1 MKEEKTSR
9 SRFPWW
15 WKTTIIIS
23 ILGLAIFCLIRFGY
37 WEKLIGPK
45 AVKIEQAF
53 KEGEEL
59 SYKISKTMT
68 TMMEGFKTDTSHITT
83 LSLKIPRVSK
93 EGIMNLVIRKESG
106 TAKMGNQSLPDPNIG
121 KEVRIRLR
129 PNGQLESMEG
139 DIIQV
144 EWPELILQNTP
155 GRKLKIGDS
164 WTSPSSRPVPKEM
177 VGIKGVELKYS
188 VVGFEKVK
196 GYDCVKV
203 KIESLMEMEDY
214 KMKKPTTMPEGV
226 NLPEGFTIPEEITMS
241 LYLKTEGVAFLA
253 YRKGYII
260 VKSTTKSKMITK
272 LESTRITM
280 DTKSTVELL

>member
-9 SRFPWW
+9 LRFPWW
-15 WKTTIIIS
+15 WKTTIFIS
-23 ILGLAIFCLIRFGY
+23 ILCLTIFSFASFGY
-37 WEKLIGPK
+37 WEKLTK
-45 AVKIEQAF
+45 KVKIEQTF

-93 EGIMNLVIRKESG
+93 EGIMDLVIRKESG
-106 TAKMGNQSLPDPNIG
+106 TTKIGNQSLPDPNIG
-121 KEVRIRLR
+121 KQVKIRLR

-144 EWPELILQNTP
+144 EWPELILQNIP
-155 GRKLKIGDS
+155 DKKLKIGDS
-164 WTSPSSRPVPKEM
+164 WTFSRPAPKEM
-177 VGIKGVELKYS
+177 AGMKGVELRYT

-203 KIESLMEMEDY
+203 GIESLMEMEDY
-214 KMKKPTTMPEGV
+214 KVKKPATMPEGI
-226 NLPEGFTIPEEITMS
+226 NLPAGLTIPEEITMS
-241 LYLKTEGVAFLA
+241 LYLKTDGTAFLA

-272 LESTRITM
+272 LESTRMTV